1 MSSSSF
7 SSPHLE
13 NSARGKAEG
22 PSARP
27 ASADASRGGPQYA
40 RVRHRLLALVS
51 AGQPGDALPAE
62 RMLCREIGVSRATL
76 RRVIEHLVSDGVL
89 EVQHGSGTFIKNATV
104 PDRKASDA
112 GSRQNKLV
120 ALLVPSVEFP
130 MISSITKGVEA
141 RATELGYHTMLS
153 HDHGNPA
160 VQIEQ
165 LRRIVGMHDSLSGI
179 IVYPDSAN
187 FLNPGFL
194 ALIKE
199 ARRLQMEVVF
209 VDRYADIPGVSCV
222 LSDNFKSMY
231 RATEHVIM
239 SGRRRIGF
247 LTFSEEGGVS
257 YHDRRKGFYQAVAD
271 YRLKPEWVVEEIVPP
286 GKYEHLTEKIIER
299 WIAEDKFLRIDALVC
314 MIGNMAFGAWMAL
327 KKAGIRVPEDVALV
341 GYDDYDYRGFPGVD
355 LDLTHV
361 EQPGE
366 KIGAESVDLLLRK
379 VLGGET
385 MGRHVLVETNFVLGT
400 SSGTMAVR

>member
-1 MSSSSF
+1 M
-7 SSPHLE
+7 
-13 NSARGKAEG
+13 A
-22 PSARP
+22 
-27 ASADASRGGPQYA
+27 ADASRGGGLQYA
-40 RVRHRLLALVS
+40 RVRKKLLTLAA
-51 AGQPGDALPAE
+51 AGQSGDALPAE

-76 RRVIEHLVSDGVL
+76 RRVIEHLVIDGVL
-89 EVQHGSGTFIKNATV
+89 EVQHGSGTFIK
-104 PDRKASDA
+104 DA
-112 GSRQNKLV
+112 AAGQSAAADTTGTHSRQSKLV
-120 ALLVPSVEFP
+120 ALLVPSVEYP

-160 VQIEQ
+160 TQIGQ
-165 LRRIVGMHDSLSGI
+165 LRRIVGMHDSLAGI

-187 FLNPGFL
+187 FLNPEFL
-194 ALIKE
+194 ALIEE
-199 ARRLQMEVVF
+199 ARRLHVEVVF
-209 VDRYADIPGVSCV
+209 VDRYAAIPGVSCV

-231 RATEHVIM
+231 RAAEHVIM

-257 YHDRRKGFYQAVAD
+257 YHDRRKGFYQAISD

-299 WIAEDKFLRIDALVC
+299 WIAEGKFPGVDALVC

-341 GYDDYDYRGFPGVD
+341 GYDNHDFGGFPGVD
-355 LDLTHV
+355 LDLTYV

-366 KIGAESVDLLLRK
+366 KIGAESVDLLLRR
-379 VLGGET
+379 LRGEET
-385 MGRHVLVETNFVLGT
+385 TGRHVLVETNFVVGA
-400 SSGTMAVR
+400 SSGPATVVR